1 MLTWPSFL
9 EWSWKMSK
17 RFQTWISMASLDQLR
32 FSLCPA
38 TLLYIQWK
46 PGMTAFGFLDHHEG
60 RCWCSHR
67 TLNTHL
73 CSRLKASLVRA
84 DWQRGIS
91 VHKVDSHSILTWTTR
106 RFLLGPIKPLNSR
119 SFIQDFSYQSS
130 DRSSE
135 EGCYHVEALGPMKRL
150 TSNRAHVTKV
160 RVATCLWPAAHVVA
174 HDSFFHF
181 IANAWPHCV
190 WSKFRFSHCVQ

>member
-1 MLTWPSFL
+1 MQPQNS
-9 EWSWKMSK
+9 EYSSV
-17 RFQTWISMASLDQLR
+17 FQTKSLISQ
-32 FSLCPA
+32 
-38 TLLYIQWK
+38 
-46 PGMTAFGFLDHHEG
+46 
-60 RCWCSHR
+60 
-67 TLNTHL
+67 
-73 CSRLKASLVRA
+73 SRLAKR
-84 DWQRGIS
+84 IS

-190 WSKFRFSHCVQ
+190 WSKFRFSHCVQQKLSAQEQNPQEWLVPGLK